1 MQISTLLEKLII
13 KKFYAEKSEIENKL
27 NVFYAMSKL
36 TDEEYSELT
45 LKLEEVYRVIEE
57 TTENTEEN
65 EEMEA

>member
-1 MQISTLLEKLII
+1 MLFRS
-13 KKFYAEKSEIENKL
+13 
-27 NVFYAMSKL
+27 L